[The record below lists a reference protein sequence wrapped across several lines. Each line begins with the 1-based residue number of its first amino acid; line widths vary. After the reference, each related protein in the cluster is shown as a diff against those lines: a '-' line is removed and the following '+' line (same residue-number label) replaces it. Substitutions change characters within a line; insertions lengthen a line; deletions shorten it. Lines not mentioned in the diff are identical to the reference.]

1 MILSISTLDSWSQ
14 CLKIVEQVG
23 ADPAAAVTEPTRAES
38 RGT

>member
-23 ADPAAAVTEPTRAES
+23 ADPARCCD
-38 RGT
+38 